1 MESYK
6 LYRNKKDNDDKN
18 IDLKLNGINKKLIKN
33 TDKAIENSKLNI
45 DYDKMMY
52 NESLVGNKISR
63 ITNKNNRISHMV
75 GNKAISFSST
85 IE

>member
-33 TDKAIENSKLNI
+33 TDKAI
-45 DYDKMMY
+45 
-52 NESLVGNKISR
+52 
-63 ITNKNNRISHMV
+63 
-75 GNKAISFSST
+75 
-85 IE
+85 

>member
-33 TDKAIENSKLNI
+33 TDKAIENSKLNKTGIYGVWLNFIGEWKLIVI
-45 DYDKMMY
+45 DD
-52 NESLVGNKISR
+52 SFPIF
-63 ITNKNNRISHMV
+63 TKN
-75 GNKAISFSST
+75 
-85 IE
+85 